1 MTQKSNSL
9 NEIHSKELS
18 IQLSLNGLSFCI
30 LNTDINTITHLK
42 HFTKAKKQTPEELLE
57 TLITLF
63 ETEVALKDSFQKIT
77 IIHENEWSTLVPK
90 ALFNED
96 SLVDYLKLNIK
107 ILKTDYITFDTLA
120 INDSV
125 NVYLPYVNINNF
137 IYDKYGSFTYKHY
150 STILI
155 EAIINAEANA
165 NDSKLYIH
173 VSKTH
178 FQLVAVKEG
187 DLMLY
192 NTFEYTT
199 PEDFIYYVLFTAE
212 QLQFNPETIKTVLLG
227 DIAINDNLY
236 TIAYKYIRHIT
247 FGERLDPYQY
257 SETPAN
263 GYSDFTLIKSL
274 QCE

>member
-9 NEIHSKELS
+9 NEIHNKELS
-18 IQLSLNGLSFCI
+18 IQLGLNGLSFCI
-30 LNTDINTITHLK
+30 LNTDTNTIIQLK
-42 HFTKAKKQTPEELLE
+42 HLTPTKKQTSEELLE

-63 ETEVALKDSFQKIT
+63 ETEISLQDSYKKIT

-96 SLVDYLKLNIK
+96 ALVDYLKLNIK
-107 ILKTDYITFDTLA
+107 ILKTDYITFDTVA

-137 IYDKYGSFTYKHY
+137 IYDKFGSFIYKHY

-155 EAIINAEANA
+155 EAILNTEANA
-165 NDSKLYIH
+165 DDSKLYIH

-178 FQLVAVKEG
+178 FQIIAVKKG
-187 DLMLY
+187 DLLLY
-192 NTFEYTT
+192 NTFEYAT
-199 PEDFIYYVLFTAE
+199 PEDFIYYILFTAE
-212 QLQFNPETIKTVLLG
+212 QLQLNPETIKTVLLG
-227 DIAINDNLY
+227 DIAEDDNLY

-247 FGERLDPYQY
+247 FGNRLDPYHY

-263 GYSDFTLIKSL
+263 NYSDFTLIKSL

>member
-9 NEIHSKELS
+9 NEIHNKELS
-18 IQLSLNGLSFCI
+18 IQLGLNGLSFCI
-30 LNTDINTITHLK
+30 LNTDTNTIIQLK
-42 HFTKAKKQTPEELLE
+42 HLTPTKKQTPEELLK

-63 ETEVALKDSFQKIT
+63 ETEITLQDRYKKIT

-96 SLVDYLKLNIK
+96 ALVDYLKLNIK
-107 ILKTDYITFDTLA
+107 ILKTDYITFDTVA

-137 IYDKYGSFTYKHY
+137 IYDKFGSFIYKHY

-155 EAIINAEANA
+155 EAILNTEANA
-165 NDSKLYIH
+165 DDSKLYIH

-178 FQLVAVKEG
+178 FQIIAVKKG
-187 DLMLY
+187 DLLLY
-192 NTFEYTT
+192 NTFEYAT
-199 PEDFIYYVLFTAE
+199 PEDFIYYILFTAE
-212 QLQFNPETIKTVLLG
+212 QLQLNPETIKTVLLG
-227 DIAINDNLY
+227 DITEDDNLY

-247 FGERLDPYQY
+247 FGNRLAPYHY
-257 SETPAN
+257 SVTPAN
-263 GYSDFTLIKSL
+263 NYSDFTLIKSL